1 MGSRRPRR
9 AALGLALLAG
19 SWHGLRYPA
28 AQRADVRAGDALRL
42 AGGPVLDR
50 MVAATTD
57 LGSIYAVT
65 GLAAALAVAGRRRAA
80 VDVVG
85 AGALAWYGAQL
96 NKTRVRRLR
105 PYEAEGVRRLIRQ
118 PAGSS
123 FPSGHAAVGAAVTT
137 VLASLGPTG
146 PTRAALD
153 AVGAYIAA
161 IRVYVGVHYPT
172 DVMGGAG
179 LGLLLGAVW
188 PGRLAGVWH
197 DAAGALRGAS
207 SGRRFAGAPAG
218 PGGATASPRAAAVPR
233 PPPPPPS

>member
-1 MGSRRPRR
+1 MGPRRPRR
-9 AALGLALLAG
+9 AALGVALLAG

-50 MVAATTD
+50 AVAATTD
-57 LGSIYAVT
+57 LGSIYAVV
-65 GLAAALAVAGRRRAA
+65 GLAAVLAVAGRRRAA

-105 PYEAEGVRRLIRQ
+105 PYESEGVRRLVRQ

-123 FPSGHAAVGAAVTT
+123 FPSGHAAVGAAVAT
-137 VLASLGPTG
+137 VLASRGRAR
-146 PTRAALD
+146 PTRAVLD
-153 AVGAYIAA
+153 ALGAYVAA
-161 IRVYVGVHYPT
+161 SRVYVGVHYPT

-179 LGLLLGAVW
+179 LGLLLGAIW
-188 PGRLAGVWH
+188 PGRLASAWH
-197 DAAGALRGAS
+197 DAAVTVTRA
-207 SGRRFAGAPAG
+207 GRRFAGGPAG
-218 PGGATASPRAAAVPR
+218 RGGATAGPRPAAARR